1 MLWPE
6 ARLLITTPPMSNT
19 DHVPMR
25 SFARRV
31 TTTILRPALLRW
43 TGIFVLFAAALS
55 APAATFFSDFNS
67 GLPSGTAVY
76 GNSAILPTT
85 GYTNSGCL
93 LLTPNI
99 GSQVGGFLISND
111 LDAGNPVYGFVA
123 QFKAFIGGGT
133 AADGIA
139 FNFANDLPDA
149 ATGVEGAG
157 TGLTVEF
164 DTYDNGLPDEI
175 GIDVKVGGNE
185 VATFPFG
192 GIRQNAWVDVLIQ
205 LHPDGTLDV
214 TYDGNWIY
222 RNLNVASLG
231 FPVPYTGGRFGFGA
245 FTGGSYDTQAIDN
258 LNVSTVT
265 NQGPF
270 VDSYS
275 PIGRV
280 VRPDAPTQILLTDY
294 ATQVDTN
301 TIVLKLDGSPI
312 VPTVLTQAPPQTTI
326 LYIPSSS
333 AYLAPGSSH
342 TVSLTFADNSTPTP
356 ITNTLQWSFT
366 VGTFT
371 ALPTNLVVDPSFVS
385 LGSPGFSIRYSQVA
399 DLGAR
404 DIARA
409 ESQLAGLL
417 IDNFTGLPFVNLAAP
432 NPADAS
438 FTLHE
443 TNVINYGY
451 PAGSTGDFPGD
462 TDVPGVP
469 GPSTG
474 NGSSYAMDA
483 VTYLHLSPGFYSLG
497 VNSSDGF
504 KLTVADGADV
514 FAPQEAIVDG
524 VRAAADTTVPI
535 SVALDGYYPFRLVY
549 FTGDPTYGPAP
560 GTATPNVEFFNIDKN
575 GNKVL
580 INDTNVVG
588 YVPAFTA
595 AKTRPYV
602 RSISPDAGDSGV
614 PGNATVSMV
623 LVDGTLTVV
632 TNSIGLWFNGAAV
645 SPIVSGNAGITTVT
659 YDPPGDLVPNS
670 TNTVELAFTDSGSAR
685 RTNSWQF
692 FAANIFQQIWS
703 IAPAATAYVTSGSTE
718 RGLAH
723 NPKTDH
729 VLLVS
734 RATAVGGLEVE
745 VLSSSNGSKLG
756 TLDITGIAAGPGLFK
771 LNLIDVADDGVIY
784 ACDLTTDSTA
794 NNFVI
799 YRWDNE
805 AAVPTVAYSAN
816 PAGAL
821 HMRIGDTL
829 RVRGSG
835 AGTQIIATENTAIA
849 ANGIGGTNAMLF
861 TTVDGTN
868 FIATRIGVPEI
879 VSGDLR
885 LGLAFGCGDVF
896 YGAVTASGNSQMRYV
911 SFDRATG
918 AATLLNTYLLN
929 NPGSATVGPLG
940 VDLLNQRVIGNATS
954 GTAAIPHS
962 MNLYDLSSLAP
973 SPAVNLVLD
982 RRVFGTANAAF
993 GTGAVDFTPDGSRLF
1008 TLDTANGILAFSLN
1022 PKIAALTICA
1032 QPRTNIVAGIGSLGF
1047 MDATAIG
1054 APQKYQWRF
1063 HGTNPLAAGTPIL
1076 NATNRT
1082 LDIYNV
1088 QQSQLG
1094 YYSVV
1099 ISNTAL
1105 LSSVTSS
1112 VAPLDTQMVV
1122 TNQPASQVIAVG
1134 GAATL
1139 TVGVSNGVAP
1149 FSYQWKLNG
1158 ADVGANSSSYNVN
1171 NAQVANAGVYTVV
1184 ITDSLGQSVTSAQA
1198 SLTVGTL
1205 GNGTGL
1211 LGDYYSDQPKTFV
1224 DPPTLERL
1232 DSTVNFDW
1240 GIGSPD
1246 ASISADT
1253 FTVRWT
1259 GLVEPL
1265 YSQTYTFYTAT
1276 DDGAR
1281 LWVNGQLL
1289 VDKWVDQGNIE
1300 WSGTIAL
1307 TAHQKYPILM
1317 EYYENAGAAAAKLS
1331 WSSLGQ
1337 VKQVIPQTQLY
1348 PVTSFATAAQ
1358 PLITRTANGT
1368 SLTITWAGSYMLLSA
1383 PSPEGPWT
1391 QITGATSP
1399 YPLTIDPAQPE
1410 MFLRLQSQ

>member
-1 MLWPE
+1 MC
-6 ARLLITTPPMSNT
+6 
-19 DHVPMR
+19 
-25 SFARRV
+25 SFTRRV
-31 TTTILRPALLRW
+31 TTIFRPALLRW
-43 TGIFVLFAAALS
+43 TGFIALLAAALS

-67 GLPSGTAVY
+67 GLPAGTAIY

-99 GSQVGGFLISND
+99 GSQTGGFLISND

-139 FNFANDLPDA
+139 FNFANDLPNA

-164 DTYDNGLPDEI
+164 DTYDNLAPDNI
-175 GIDVKVGGNE
+175 GIDIKVGGNE

-192 GIRQNAWVDVLIQ
+192 GIRQNTWVDVLIQ

-214 TYDGNWIY
+214 MYDGNWVY
-222 RNLNVASLG
+222 LNLNVAALG
-231 FPVPYTGGRFGFGA
+231 LPSANTGCRFGFGGA
-245 FTGGSYDTQAIDN
+245 TGGSWDTQAIDN
-258 LNVSTVT
+258 LSITTVT

-270 VDSYS
+270 VDYYS
-275 PIGRV
+275 PVGRT
-280 VRPDAPTQILLTDY
+280 VRPDAPIQILLTDFN
-294 ATQVDTN
+294 TQVDTN
-301 TIVLKLDGSPI
+301 TVILKLDGTPM

-326 LYIPSSS
+326 RYIPPPS
-333 AYLAPGSSH
+333 AYLAQGSSH

-366 VGTFT
+366 VATFAT
-371 ALPTNLVVDPSFVS
+371 LPTNLVADPSFVS

-409 ESQLAGLL
+409 ESQVAGLL
-417 IDNFTGLPFVNLAAP
+417 IDNSTGLPFVNLAAL
-432 NPADAS
+432 NLADS
-438 FTLHE
+438 TFTFHE
-443 TNVINYGY
+443 TSVINYGY

-469 GPSTG
+469 GPTTG

-514 FAPQEAIVDG
+514 FAPQEAVFAG
-524 VRAAADTTVPI
+524 VRAASDTTAPI

-549 FTGDPTYGPAP
+549 FTGDPAYGPGP
-560 GTATPNVEFFNIDKN
+560 GTALPNVEFFNIDKN

-580 INDTNVVG
+580 INDTNVAG

-595 AKTRPYV
+595 AKSKPYV
-602 RSISPDAGDSGV
+602 RSINPNAGDTGV
-614 PGNATVSMV
+614 PGNAIVSMV
-623 LVDGTLTVV
+623 LVDGSLTVV
-632 TNSIGLWFNGAAV
+632 TNSIALWFNGAVV
-645 SPIVSGNAGITTVT
+645 SPIVSSNAGITTIT

-670 TNTVELAFTDSGSAR
+670 TNTVQLAFTDSGSAR

-692 FAANIFQQIWS
+692 FAANILQEIWN
-703 IAPAATAYVTSGSTE
+703 IAPNATTYVTSGNTE
-718 RGLAH
+718 RGLGY
-723 NPKTDH
+723 NPKTGH
-729 VLLVS
+729 LLLVS
-734 RATAVGGLEVE
+734 RAAAVGGLEIE
-745 VLSSSNGSKLG
+745 ILDSSTGAKIS
-756 TLDITGIAAGPGLFK
+756 TLDKTGIAGGAFI
-771 LNLIDVADDGVIY
+771 LNQIDVADDGVIY
-784 ACDLTTDSTA
+784 AANLATDSATA
-794 NNFVI
+794 NLKI
-799 YRWDNE
+799 YRWADESASPVVIYDDN
-805 AAVPTVAYSAN
+805 PAN
-816 PAGAL
+816 PGNTGATL
-821 HMRIGDTL
+821 WGMRLGDVM

-835 AGTQIIATENTAIA
+835 AGTQILLSQNTAINVA
-849 ANGIGGTNAMLF
+849 GNPDIGGGTNAVFF
-861 TTVDGTN
+861 TTIDGTN
-868 FIATRIGVPEI
+868 FTAKRIPFRGI
-879 VSGDLR
+879 SNGDIR
-885 LGLAFGCGDVF
+885 LGLAFGCGNTL
-896 YGAVTASGNSQMRYV
+896 YGKQTGADMRYA
-911 SFDRATG
+911 SFDPVAGIGTLIAT
-918 AATLLNTYLLN
+918 YVVN
-929 NPGSATVGPLG
+929 NPISLATVGPMG
-940 VDLLNQRVIGNATS
+940 FDIANQRVIGNATS
-954 GTAAIPHS
+954 ASAAQHS
-962 MNLYDLSSLAP
+962 MNLYDAASLAV
-973 SPAVNLVLD
+973 SPTVNNPLD
-982 RRVFGTANAAF
+982 TRVFHTANSGF
-993 GTGAVDFTPDGSRLF
+993 GTGAIDFTPDGTRVF
-1008 TLDTANGILAFSLN
+1008 ALDSGNGIIAFSLN
-1022 PKIAALTICA
+1022 PKIAAPVICA
-1032 QPRTNIVAGIGSLGF
+1032 QPQTNIVTGIGSVGF

-1063 HGTNPLAAGTPIL
+1063 HGTNPFAAGTPIL

-1105 LSSVTSS
+1105 LTSVTSS

-1122 TNQPASQVIAVG
+1122 TNQPASQVVAVG

-1158 ADVGANSSSYNVN
+1158 ANVGANSSAYPIS

-1198 SLTVGTL
+1198 GLTVGTL
-1205 GNGTGL
+1205 GIGTGL
-1211 LGDYYSDQPKTFV
+1211 LGDYYSAQIKTFI
-1224 DPPTLERL
+1224 DPSTLERL

-1240 GIGSPD
+1240 GTGSPD
-1246 ASISADT
+1246 PLISADT

-1265 YSQTYTFYTAT
+1265 YSQTYTFYTAS

-1331 WSSLGQ
+1331 WSSTNQ
-1337 VKQVIPQTQLY
+1337 FKEIIPMTQLY
-1348 PVTSFATAAQ
+1348 PSAGTFQPVLTTGVSQGTNLVLNWSGTYALESASQVT
-1358 PLITRTANGT
+1358 
-1368 SLTITWAGSYMLLSA
+1368 
-1383 PSPEGPWT
+1383 GPWT
-1391 QITGATSP
+1391 PITTNAGP
-1399 YPLTIDPAQPE
+1399 FTINMTVAPQ
-1410 MFLRLQSQ
+1410 MFYRLLLQ

>member
-1 MLWPE
+1 MKNN
-6 ARLLITTPPMSNT
+6 PPAC
-19 DHVPMR
+19 MR
-25 SFARRV
+25 PLTRYV
-31 TTTILRPALLRW
+31 TNILHPALLRW
-43 TGIFVLFAAALS
+43 TGIVALLATALS
-55 APAATFFSDFNS
+55 APAASFFSDFNS
-67 GLPSGTAVY
+67 GLPAGTAIY

-93 LLTPNI
+93 LLTPNV
-99 GSQVGGFLISND
+99 GSQSGGFLISND

-133 AADGIA
+133 AADGIS
-139 FNFANDLPDA
+139 FNFANDLPNG
-149 ATGVEGAG
+149 TMGVEGAG
-157 TGLTVEF
+157 TGLSVSF
-164 DTYDNGLPDEI
+164 DTYNNGAPDEI
-175 GIDVKVGGNE
+175 GIDIKVGGNQ
-185 VATFPFG
+185 VAAFPFG

-214 TYDGNWIY
+214 MYDGTWIY
-222 RNLNVASLG
+222 LNLNVASLG
-231 FPVPYTGGRFGFGA
+231 FPSANTGCRFGFGGV
-245 FTGGSYDTQAIDN
+245 TGGSWDTQAIDN
-258 LNVSTVT
+258 LSVTTVT

-270 VDSYS
+270 VDYLS
-275 PIGRV
+275 PVGRT
-280 VRPDAPTQILLTDY
+280 VRPDAPIQILLTDFN
-294 ATQVDTN
+294 TQVDTN
-301 TIVLKLDGSPI
+301 KVILQLDGTPI
-312 VPTVLTQAPPQTTI
+312 VPTILTQAPPQTTI
-326 LYIPSSS
+326 LYIPSPS
-333 AYLAPGSSH
+333 AYLAQGSSH

-366 VGTFT
+366 VGTFA
-371 ALPTNLVVDPSFVS
+371 ALPTNLVADPSFVS

-417 IDNFTGLPFVNLAAP
+417 IDNSTGLPFVNLAAP
-432 NPADAS
+432 NSADS
-438 FTLHE
+438 TFTFHE
-443 TNVINYGY
+443 ANVINYGY

-462 TDVPGVP
+462 TDVPGIP
-469 GPSTG
+469 GPTTG

-504 KLTVADGADV
+504 RLTAADSADV
-514 FAPQEAIVDG
+514 FAPQEAAVDG

-535 SVALDGYYPFRLVY
+535 SVTLDGYYPFRLVY

-560 GTATPNVEFFNIDKN
+560 GTATPSVEFFNIDKN
-575 GNKVL
+575 GNKAL
-580 INDTNVVG
+580 INDTKVAG
-588 YVPAFTA
+588 YVPAFAA

-602 RSISPDAGDSGV
+602 RSISPSAGESGV
-614 PGNATVSMV
+614 PGNAMLSLV
-623 LVDGTLTVV
+623 LVDGTLTVI
-632 TNSIGLWFNGAAV
+632 TNSIALWFNGAVV
-645 SPIVSGNAGITTVT
+645 SPIVSSNAGITTIT
-659 YDPPGDLVPNS
+659 FDPPGDLVPNS
-670 TNTVELAFTDSGSAR
+670 TNTVQVAFTDSGSGR

-692 FAANIFQQIWS
+692 FAANIFQQVWS
-703 IAPAATAYVTSGSTE
+703 IAPGAAAYVTSGSTE
-718 RGLAH
+718 RGLAY

-734 RATAVGGLEVE
+734 RGASLPGALEVE
-745 VLSSSNGSKLG
+745 VLSSINGTKLG
-756 TLDITGIAAGPGLFK
+756 TLDLTGIAAGPGLFK

-784 ACDLTTDSTA
+784 ACDLTTDSTV
-794 NNFVI
+794 NNFAI

-816 PAGAL
+816 PAGTL

-835 AGTQIIATENTAIA
+835 AGTQIIATENNAIA

-868 FIATRIGVPEI
+868 FTATRIAVPGI
-879 VSGDLR
+879 VGGDIR
-885 LGLAFGCGDVF
+885 LGLAFGCGNVF
-896 YGAVTASGNSQMRYV
+896 YGATTASGNSRMRYV
-911 SFDRATG
+911 SFDPTTG
-918 AATLLNTYLLN
+918 AATLSGTYLLN
-929 NPGSATVGPLG
+929 NPAVATVGPIG
-940 VDLLNQRVIGNATS
+940 IDLSNQRLIGNATS
-954 GTAAIPHS
+954 QTAGDGHS
-962 MNLYDLSSLAP
+962 MNLYDLSSLSL
-973 SPAVNLVLD
+973 SPAVNLILD
-982 RRVFGTANAAF
+982 RRIFGTANAAF
-993 GTGAVDFTPDGSRLF
+993 GTGAVDFTPDGSRVF

-1063 HGTNPLAAGTPIL
+1063 HGTNPLAAGTPVL

-1105 LSSVTSS
+1105 LTSVTSS

-1122 TNQPASQVIAVG
+1122 TNQPASQVVAIG

-1158 ADVGANSSSYNVN
+1158 ANVGANSSAYPIS
-1171 NAQVANAGVYTVV
+1171 NAQVANAGAYTVV
-1184 ITDSLGQSVTSAQA
+1184 ITDAFGQVVTSAEA
-1198 SLTVGTL
+1198 NVTVGTL
-1205 GNGTGL
+1205 GTGTGL
-1211 LGDYYSDQPKTFV
+1211 TGDYYSSQLMTFLN
-1224 DPPTLERL
+1224 PPTLQRS

-1240 GIGSPD
+1240 VADSPD
-1246 ASISADT
+1246 PSISADT
-1253 FTVRWT
+1253 FTARWT
-1259 GLVEPL
+1259 GSVQPL
-1265 YSQTYTFYTAT
+1265 YSQTYTFYTTT
-1276 DDGAR
+1276 DDGTR

-1289 VDKWVDQGNIE
+1289 VDKWVNQASTE

-1307 TAHQKYPILM
+1307 TANQKYPITM
-1317 EYYENAGAAAAKLS
+1317 EYFENTGNAVAKLS
-1331 WSSLGQ
+1331 WSSTGQ
-1337 VKQVIPQTQLY
+1337 VKEIIPQTQLY
-1348 PVTSFATAAQ
+1348 PSTGTFQPTLATSVSQGTNLVLNWTGTFALESASQVT
-1358 PLITRTANGT
+1358 
-1368 SLTITWAGSYMLLSA
+1368 
-1383 PSPEGPWT
+1383 GPWT
-1391 QITGATSP
+1391 PITTNIGPFTVNMTSGP
-1399 YPLTIDPAQPE
+1399 Q
-1410 MFLRLQSQ
+1410 MFYRLVLQ